1 MDLYCTN
8 CDVKWNS
15 LVANQFCSLQH
26 DPMRICLRVCMSV
39 HHSQSFQ
46 LLSAILN
53 QFDVTHNTHMC
64 AHASTHSL
72 THALT
77 NHLITHIASSKYLV
91 RSQ

>member
-8 CDVKWNS
+8 CDVKWNL

-26 DPMRICLRVCMSV
+26 DPMRMCLRVCMSV

-53 QFDVTHNTHMC
+53 QFDGTHNTHTL
-64 AHASTHSL
+64 ARPRSYTLPHTRTH
-72 THALT
+72 
-77 NHLITHIASSKYLV
+77 
-91 RSQ
+91 